1 MNIASGT
8 PVQKGV
14 SLSDI
19 NPKDYIVELMA
30 EKFNGYTCV
39 AIKGKNGIE
48 EGVLVFHDGKIVSS
62 DYEYYRYNKRV
73 VSEEGLLRTLNAF
86 LASKGV
92 MDSFSLSP
100 YQVQLIMTLNDDC
113 NLKNEITSSASLPF
127 PNAFSYSYEEAL
139 VETKRET
146 KEYAKDVLLKKYGLS
161 RMAGPKVTRAILLE
175 SADDENKRIDRMIKK
190 KGKEE

>member
-14 SLSDI
+14 TLSDV
-19 NPKDYIVELMA
+19 NPKEHVVKLMR

-39 AIKGKNGIE
+39 TIKGKNGVE
-48 EGVLVFHDGKIVSS
+48 EGVLVFHDGNIVSS
-62 DYEYYRYNKRV
+62 DYEYYRYNKRYTA
-73 VSEEGLLRTLNAF
+73 EEGLIRTLNAF

-92 MDSFSLSP
+92 VDSFSLSP

-113 NLKNEITSSASLPF
+113 NLKNEIMSASSLPF
-127 PNAFSYSYEEAL
+127 PNAFSYSYEDAL
-139 VETKRET
+139 METKRET

-161 RMAGPKVTRAILLE
+161 RMVGPKVTRAVLLE
-175 SADDENKRIDRMIKK
+175 SADDENKRIDKMIKK
-190 KGKEE
+190 KGKE

>member
-14 SLSDI
+14 ALSDV
-19 NPKDYIVELMA
+19 NPKEHVVKLMR

-39 AIKGKNGIE
+39 TIKGKNGVE
-48 EGVLVFHDGKIVSS
+48 EGVLVFHDGNIVSS
-62 DYEYYRYNKRV
+62 DYEYYRYNKRYTA
-73 VSEEGLLRTLNAF
+73 EEGLIRTLNAF

-92 MDSFSLSP
+92 VDSFSLSP

-113 NLKNEITSSASLPF
+113 NLKNEIMSASSLPF
-127 PNAFSYSYEEAL
+127 PNAFSYSYEDAL
-139 VETKRET
+139 METKRET

-161 RMAGPKVTRAILLE
+161 RMVGPKVTRAVLLE
-175 SADDENKRIDRMIKK
+175 SADDENKRIDKMVKK
-190 KGKEE
+190 KGKE

>member
-14 SLSDI
+14 ALRDV
-19 NPKDYIVELMA
+19 NPKEHVVKLMK

-39 AIKGKNGIE
+39 TIKGKNGVE
-48 EGVLVFHDGKIVSS
+48 EGVLVFHDGNIVSS
-62 DYEYYRYNKRV
+62 DYEYYRYNKRYTA
-73 VSEEGLLRTLNAF
+73 EEGLIRTLNAF

-92 MDSFSLSP
+92 VDSFSLSP

-113 NLKNEITSSASLPF
+113 NLKNEIMSESSIPF
-127 PNAFSYSYEEAL
+127 PNAFSYSYEDAL
-139 VETKRET
+139 TETKRET

-161 RMAGPKVTRAILLE
+161 RMVGPKVTRAVLLE
-175 SADDENKRIDRMIKK
+175 SADDENKRIDKMVKK
-190 KGKEE
+190 KGKE

>member
-14 SLSDI
+14 TLSDV
-19 NPKDYIVELMA
+19 NPKEHVVKLMR

-39 AIKGKNGIE
+39 TIKGKNGVE
-48 EGVLVFHDGKIVSS
+48 EGVLVFHDGNIVSS
-62 DYEYYRYNKRV
+62 DYEYYRYNKRYTA
-73 VSEEGLLRTLNAF
+73 EEGLIRTLNAF

-92 MDSFSLSP
+92 VDSFSLSP

-113 NLKNEITSSASLPF
+113 NLKNEIMSASSIPF
-127 PNAFSYSYEEAL
+127 PNAFSYSYEDAL
-139 VETKRET
+139 METKRET

-161 RMAGPKVTRAILLE
+161 RMVGPKVTRAVLLE
-175 SADDENKRIDRMIKK
+175 SADDENKRIDKMIKK
-190 KGKEE
+190 KGKE

>member
-14 SLSDI
+14 ALSDV
-19 NPKDYIVELMA
+19 NPKEHVVKLMR

-39 AIKGKNGIE
+39 TIKGKNGVE
-48 EGVLVFHDGKIVSS
+48 EGVLVFHDGNIVSS
-62 DYEYYRYNKRV
+62 DYEYYRYNKRYTA
-73 VSEEGLLRTLNAF
+73 EEGLIRTLNAF

-92 MDSFSLSP
+92 VDSFSLSP

-113 NLKNEITSSASLPF
+113 NLKNEIMSASSIPF
-127 PNAFSYSYEEAL
+127 PNAFSYSYEDAL
-139 VETKRET
+139 METKRET

-161 RMAGPKVTRAILLE
+161 RMVGPKVTRAVLLE
-175 SADDENKRIDRMIKK
+175 SADDENKRIDKMVKK
-190 KGKEE
+190 RGKE

>member
-14 SLSDI
+14 TLSDV
-19 NPKDYIVELMA
+19 NPKEHVVKLMR

-39 AIKGKNGIE
+39 TIKGKNGVE
-48 EGVLVFHDGKIVSS
+48 EGVLVFHDGNIVSS
-62 DYEYYRYNKRV
+62 DYEYYRYNKRYTA
-73 VSEEGLLRTLNAF
+73 EEGLIRTLNAF

-92 MDSFSLSP
+92 VDSFSLSP

-113 NLKNEITSSASLPF
+113 NLKNEIMSASSLPF
-127 PNAFSYSYEEAL
+127 PNAFSYSYEDAL
-139 VETKRET
+139 METKRET

-161 RMAGPKVTRAILLE
+161 RMVGPKVTRAVLLE
-175 SADDENKRIDRMIKK
+175 SADDENKRIDKMVKK
-190 KGKEE
+190 RGKE

>member
-8 PVQKGV
+8 TVQKGV
-14 SLSDI
+14 ALSDV
-19 NPKDYIVELMA
+19 NPKEHVVKLMR

-39 AIKGKNGIE
+39 TIKGKNGVE
-48 EGVLVFHDGKIVSS
+48 EGVLVFHDGNIVSS
-62 DYEYYRYNKRV
+62 DYEYYRYNKRYTA
-73 VSEEGLLRTLNAF
+73 EEGLIRTLNAF

-92 MDSFSLSP
+92 VDSFSLSP

-113 NLKNEITSSASLPF
+113 NLKNEIMSESSIPF

-139 VETKRET
+139 METKRET

-161 RMAGPKVTRAILLE
+161 RMVGPKVTRAVLLE
-175 SADDENKRIDRMIKK
+175 SADDENKRIDKMVKK
-190 KGKEE
+190 KGRE

>member
-8 PVQKGV
+8 PVQRGV

-19 NPKDYIVELMA
+19 NPKEYLVKLME

-39 AIKGKNGIE
+39 TIKGRTGIE
-48 EGVLVFHDGKIVSS
+48 EGVLVFHGGKIVSS
-62 DYEYYRYNKRV
+62 DYEYYRYNKRYV
-73 VSEEGLLRTLNAF
+73 AEEGLLRTLNAF

-113 NLKNEITSSASLPF
+113 NLKNEILSAASLPF
-127 PNAFSYSYEEAL
+127 PNSFSYSFEEAL
-139 VETKRET
+139 GETRVEA
-146 KEYAKDVLLKKYGLS
+146 KEYAKEVLLKKYGLS
-161 RMAGPKVTRAILLE
+161 RLAGPKVTRAVLLE
-175 SADDENKRIDRMIKK
+175 SADEENKRIDKIIKK
-190 KGKEE
+190 KEK

>member
-14 SLSDI
+14 SLSDV
-19 NPKDYIVELMA
+19 NPKDYLAGLMA

-39 AIKGKNGIE
+39 TIKGKNGIE
-48 EGVLVFHDGKIVSS
+48 EGVLVLHDGNIVSS
-62 DYEYYRYNKRV
+62 DYEYYRYNKRFIA
-73 VSEEGLLRTLNAF
+73 EDGLLRTLNAF
-86 LASKGV
+86 MAGKGV

-100 YQVQLIMTLNDDC
+100 YQVQLVMTLNDDC
-113 NLKNEITSSASLPF
+113 NLKNEIMSSASLPF
-127 PNAFSYSYEEAL
+127 PNAFSYSYEDAL
-139 VETKRET
+139 VETKSET

-175 SADDENKRIDRMIKK
+175 SADDENKRIDKMVKR
-190 KGKEE
+190 KGKE

>member
-14 SLSDI
+14 ALSDV
-19 NPKDYIVELMA
+19 NPKEHVVKLMR

-39 AIKGKNGIE
+39 TIKGKNGVE
-48 EGVLVFHDGKIVSS
+48 EGVLVFHDGNIVSS
-62 DYEYYRYNKRV
+62 DYEYYRYNKRYTA
-73 VSEEGLLRTLNAF
+73 EEGLIRTLNAF

-92 MDSFSLSP
+92 VDSFSLSP

-113 NLKNEITSSASLPF
+113 NLKNEIMSASSLPF
-127 PNAFSYSYEEAL
+127 PNAFSYSYEDAL
-139 VETKRET
+139 METKRET

-161 RMAGPKVTRAILLE
+161 RMVGPKVTRAVLLE
-175 SADDENKRIDRMIKK
+175 SADDENKRIDKMVKK
-190 KGKEE
+190 RGKE

>member
-14 SLSDI
+14 ALSDV
-19 NPKDYIVELMA
+19 NPKEHVVKLMR

-39 AIKGKNGIE
+39 TIKGKNGVE
-48 EGVLVFHDGKIVSS
+48 EGVLVFHDGNIVSS
-62 DYEYYRYNKRV
+62 DYEYYRYNKRYTA
-73 VSEEGLLRTLNAF
+73 EEGLIRTLNAF

-92 MDSFSLSP
+92 VDSFSLSP

-113 NLKNEITSSASLPF
+113 NLKNEIMSASSIPF
-127 PNAFSYSYEEAL
+127 PNAFSYSYEDAL
-139 VETKRET
+139 METKRET

-161 RMAGPKVTRAILLE
+161 RMVGPKVTRAVLLE
-175 SADDENKRIDRMIKK
+175 SADDENKRIDKMVKK
-190 KGKEE
+190 KGKE